1 VTISRG
7 TDLTQLLQ
15 DWSRGDADAFEKLV
29 PIVYDE
35 LHGLARRFMRRERA
49 DHTLQTTALVNEA
62 YLKLVGKSDIQWQ
75 NRAHF
80 LAVAAQVMRRILVT
94 HARKRGAG
102 KRGGAGLRIVFD
114 EAMVPVPEKGVDLV
128 ALDDALT
135 RLTGIEPIQARLVEL
150 RFFGGL
156 TIEEASAVL
165 EVSPATAKRK
175 WVAAKAWLF
184 RELKGGIP

>member
-1 VTISRG
+1 MRRPA
-7 TDLTQLLQ
+7 DLTRLLQ
-15 DWSRGDADAFEKLV
+15 DWSRGDADAFDKLV

-35 LHGLARRFMRRERA
+35 LHALARRFMRRERA
-49 DHTLQTTALVNEA
+49 DHTLQTTALVNEV
-62 YLKLVGKSDIQWQ
+62 YLKLVGKSAIQWQ

-94 HARKRGAG
+94 HARRRVAG
-102 KRGGAGLRIVFD
+102 KRGGPALRLALD
-114 EAMVPVPEKGVDLV
+114 EAMAPVSEKGIDLV
-128 ALDDALT
+128 ALDAALT
-135 RLTGIEPIQARLVEL
+135 RLSEIEPVQARLVEL

-165 EVSPATAKRK
+165 EISAATAKRK

-184 RELKGGIP
+184 RELKGGDS

>member
-1 VTISRG
+1 MSRG
-7 TDLTQLLQ
+7 TDLTQLLR

-35 LHGLARRFMRRERA
+35 LHGLARRFMRRERS

-102 KRGGAGLRIVFD
+102 KRGGAGLRIAFD
-114 EAMVPVPEKGVDLV
+114 EAMVPVSEKRVDLV

-135 RLTGIEPIQARLVEL
+135 RLTGIEPVQARLVEL

-156 TIEEASAVL
+156 TIEEVSAVL

-184 RELKGGIP
+184 RELKGGGS